1 SWPTS
6 ARRCSPRGA
15 FRSRIPWCSARS
27 SPSFWEASSF
37 WVSLRGCFPRCLRTG
52 PRSRRTLPPCL
63 SSRRTRRRSGAVLAV
78 TFCAAL
84 GLLGPVAQ
92 GNEVPRLTFALLVD
106 SLRANFGVAQAIAS
120 YNGKEVEI
128 QGFIIP
134 AGPPDLSFF
143 LLSRVSALGN
153 YCCEVPV
160 GQDETVY
167 VFATKGLKILYD
179 PLRVYKIRGVFEA
192 GMRPD

>member
-1 SWPTS
+1 M
-6 ARRCSPRGA
+6 
-15 FRSRIPWCSARS
+15 
-27 SPSFWEASSF
+27 
-37 WVSLRGCFPRCLRTG
+37 PRC
-52 PRSRRTLPPCL
+52 P
-63 SSRRTRRRSGAVLAV
+63 SSRPAPRRPGAILAV
-78 TFCAAL
+78 SFCVAL
-84 GLLGPVAQ
+84 GLLNLVAH

-106 SLRANFGVAQAIAS
+106 SIRANFGVTQAIGS

-167 VFATKGLKILYD
+167 VFAAKGVKIVYD
-179 PLRVYKIRGVFEA
+179 PLRVYKVRGVFEA
-192 GMRPD
+192 GMRPDATYGPSLFRMRNARVEEAVGAKIFKVGEAPEK